1 MIKYEIKNLDADQRN
16 QGLGIVDPRPWTLEI
31 TVKVTGST
39 SLGEIVTDVER
50 RLGAE
55 GK

>member
-1 MIKYEIKNLDADQRN
+1 MKYDIKELRAEPAS
-16 QGLGIVDPRPWTLEI
+16 QGLGLADPRPWRLEI
-31 TVKVTGST
+31 TVKVTGSQ
-39 SLGEIVTDVER
+39 SLAEIMTDVER